1 MELCLNTLEGLL
13 HRLPRYDHRFG
24 IHHFGFSE
32 KPQVKRAAEL
42 GAEISSNPFYIHVLG
57 EQYSKVGVGPE
68 RSEVMVRGRSVIDEG
83 IRLSF
88 HSDAPMA
95 PARPMLLAWSAVNRI
110 GLSGKKVLGPQEKV
124 TSEEAFRAI
133 TIDAAHAMRKE
144 NEIGSIDIGKKANFT
159 VFEENPITADPKKLK
174 DLAIWGT
181 VFEGKAWPIEKAS
194 KGLVMSPESQKGL
207 SMLAEHKGSGGHEH
221 HGDACIANQIL
232 QTYAAM
238 QKK

>member
-1 MELCLNTLEGLL
+1 MELSLNTLEGLQ
-13 HRLPRYDHRFG
+13 HRYPRYDHRFG

-32 KPQVKRAAEL
+32 KKQVKRAAEL

-57 EQYSKVGVGPE
+57 EQYSKVGVGPK

-83 IRLSF
+83 VRLSF

-159 VFEENPITADPKKLK
+159 VFEENPITANPKKLK
-174 DLAIWGT
+174 DLKIWGT
-181 VFEGKAWPIEKAS
+181 VFGGQAWPIGKVS
-194 KGLVMSPESQKGL
+194 KGLVMSPDDQKRL
-207 SMLAEHKGSGGHEH
+207 SMLEDYEKSSVHKN
-221 HGDACIANQIL
+221 HGDACTANQIL
-232 QTYAAM
+232 QASAAIYGN
-238 QKK
+238 